1 MKIKLCL
8 LIAVV
13 WTAGLQIN
21 SAAESD
27 MSKLAAA
34 NNTFAFKLLKQLVT
48 EQPGASIFVSPYSA
62 ATALQIAANG
72 AAGQTKT
79 EMQQVL
85 ETSGL
90 SAAALNA
97 ASKAAAD
104 LLNPKAT
111 NVI

>member
-1 MKIKLCL
+1 MKTKLCL

-27 MSKLAAA
+27 LSKLAAA
-34 NNTFAFKLLKQLVT
+34 NNTFSFKLLKQLAT

-62 ATALQIAANG
+62 ATALQMAANG

-85 ETSGL
+85 ETAGL

-97 ASKAAAD
+97 AIRATSE
-104 LLNPKAT
+104 LLN
-111 NVI
+111 